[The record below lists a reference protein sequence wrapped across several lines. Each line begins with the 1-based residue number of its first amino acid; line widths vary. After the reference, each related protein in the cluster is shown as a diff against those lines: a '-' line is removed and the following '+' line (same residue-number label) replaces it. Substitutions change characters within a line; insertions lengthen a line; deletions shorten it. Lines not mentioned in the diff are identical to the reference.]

1 MLENDVPVF
10 LVTFATQEILMF
22 RSAKTGE
29 VVVGSPTGVEQ
40 CRYAAVLTLVE
51 AEMDNP
57 DTNGWKIVEMARRGS
72 KGGI

>member
-1 MLENDVPVF
+1 MLENDLPVF

-29 VVVGSPTGVEQ
+29 VMVGNPSGVEQ

-51 AEMDNP
+51 AELDNP
-57 DTNGWKIVEMARRGS
+57 ETRGWKILEMARRGS
-72 KGGI
+72 GGYV